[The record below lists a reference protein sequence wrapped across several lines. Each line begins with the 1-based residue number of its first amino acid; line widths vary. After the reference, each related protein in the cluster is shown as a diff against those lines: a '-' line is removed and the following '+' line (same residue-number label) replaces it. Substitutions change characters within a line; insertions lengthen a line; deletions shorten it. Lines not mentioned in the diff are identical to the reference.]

1 MFTDFKKNHIIN
13 TNFLCYIGLCNA
25 TSKHWRKAFS
35 RDNENDLV
43 VTEHESVQPF
53 EILPPPLAGKHA
65 FYVSKSFQKP
75 PSEVRPFDA
84 GFKDQKI
91 AALYVIP
98 FKVTK
103 NIKLCMF

>member
-1 MFTDFKKNHIIN
+1 MFTEFKKNHIIN

-43 VTEHESVQPF
+43 VTEHESFQPF
-53 EILPPPLAGKHA
+53 EILPPPPHLPASTR

-84 GFKDQKI
+84 GFKDQK
-91 AALYVIP
+91 LRRYTL
-98 FKVTK
+98 FHS
-103 NIKLCMF
+103 KLQKT

>member
-1 MFTDFKKNHIIN
+1 MFTEFKKNHIIN

-53 EILPPPLAGKHA
+53 EILSPHLPASTRFIYLSL
-65 FYVSKSFQKP
+65 SKNLHQKFVLLMLDLKIRKLRRYTLFHP
-75 PSEVRPFDA
+75 
-84 GFKDQKI
+84 KLQK
-91 AALYVIP
+91 
-98 FKVTK
+98 T
-103 NIKLCMF
+103 

>member
-43 VTEHESVQPF
+43 VAEHESVQPF
-53 EILPPPLAGKHA
+53 EILPPPPRPA
-65 FYVSKSFQKP
+65 P
-75 PSEVRPFDA
+75 PTCRQARV
-84 GFKDQKI
+84 
-91 AALYVIP
+91 
-98 FKVTK
+98 
-103 NIKLCMF
+103 LCI